1 MAEGAQFILGG
12 SPTARIQAEQAD
24 LLAETPANRLA
35 QALDAI
41 LAPIE
46 AGRRGVRALE
56 SRMVTGG
63 GERTVDELAPWLT
76 ATGPEAGALAAS
88 TIDQWWD
95 REALR
100 RALLR
105 AATTASA
112 VPAGLAAEP
121 THTGMCGHVECTH
134 SWCSHSRRRSI
145 RQRYNWPP
153 TVHKKESRR

>member
-24 LLAETPANRLA
+24 LLAATPANRLA
-35 QALDAI
+35 QALHAI

-76 ATGPEAGALAAS
+76 ATGPEGGALAA
-88 TIDQWWD
+88 TAIDQWWD

-105 AATTASA
+105 GAATATA
-112 VPAGLAAEP
+112 VPAGLAAGRAVSP
-121 THTGMCGHVECTH
+121 
-134 SWCSHSRRRSI
+134 
-145 RQRYNWPP
+145 
-153 TVHKKESRR
+153 